1 MNKLPRI
8 LTAMV
13 LCGAAAVSQRLT
25 WYEKLLLL
33 QAPQAVTGVV
43 LDDAGTPVAGAH
55 IDHSDVQAR
64 EQLFSDDHG
73 RFQIRTRAPAL
84 IVRKLGYDGQLV
96 RLSKT
101 QPIHVV
107 LHRSTRRLAAC
118 AAHCRTLETSASAF
132 CIPTIP
138 GVSSGEQGR
147 YEDTFVRAFTL
158 AGSEA
163 SGEMLHGAGAHWSLG
178 IPYTGDVWESSDYS
192 EHSFIG
198 KGADVIDARGIA
210 PGGKRWRYLGRFG
223 ESVSYYEAEPA
234 TAAAF
239 DRVIDGVCLAE
250 KR

>member
-1 MNKLPRI
+1 VNKVVRI
-8 LTAMV
+8 LTAIA
-13 LCGAAAVSQRLT
+13 LCGATAVSQRLT

-96 RLSKT
+96 RLLKT
-101 QPIHVV
+101 QSIHVV
-107 LHRSTRRLAAC
+107 LHRSTRRLAVC
-118 AAHCRTLETSASAF
+118 AAHCRTLDTSASAF
-132 CIPTIP
+132 CLPAIV
-138 GVSSGEQGR
+138 GVQSGDQGR

-158 AGSEA
+158 GGSE
-163 SGEMLHGAGAHWSLG
+163 EMLHGAGAHWSLG

-192 EHSFIG
+192 ERSFLG
-198 KGADVIDARGIA
+198 KGADMVDARGIA

-223 ESVSYYEAEPA
+223 ESVAYYEAEPA

-250 KR
+250 KH

>member
-1 MNKLPRI
+1 MNKVLRI
-8 LTAMV
+8 LSAV
-13 LCGAAAVSQRLT
+13 SLCAASAVSQRLT

-33 QAPQAVTGVV
+33 QAPQTVTGVV
-43 LDDAGTPVAGAH
+43 LDDAGNPVAGAH

-101 QPIHVV
+101 PSIHVV
-107 LHRSTRRLAAC
+107 LHRATRRLAVC
-118 AAHCRTLETSASAF
+118 AAHCRTLDSSASAL
-132 CIPTIP
+132 CLPPIP
-138 GVSSGEQGR
+138 GVQPGEPGR

-158 AGSEA
+158 AGSA
-163 SGEMLHGAGAHWSLG
+163 EMLHGAGAHWSLG

-192 EHSFIG
+192 EYSFLG
-198 KGADVIDARGIA
+198 KGADIVDARGTA

-239 DRVIDGVCLAE
+239 DRVIDGVCLIE